1 MDAPQRLLLGLG
13 EWCGDETI
21 QTRFETMILPTL
33 ADGVHDD
40 TVRTLRA
47 GFGNQQ
53 DKAVLFQGRDDFFE
67 CNLRISRYFV
77 VGCTGFRG
85 ESPTSPVRKYLRFPV
100 PIQRK

>member
-1 MDAPQRLLLGLG
+1 
-13 EWCGDETI
+13 
-21 QTRFETMILPTL
+21 MILPTL

-40 TVRTLRA
+40 IVRTLRA

-53 DKAVLFQGRDDFFE
+53 DKAVLFQGIEFRDDFFE

-85 ESPTSPVRKYLRFPV
+85 ESPMSPVRKYLRFQVPV
-100 PIQRK
+100 QSESYTPV